1 MTLSPNTADG
11 EVGMQNL
18 ETINPLIGNND
29 DETLENAKEALC
41 SLQDLSAQVGVP
53 QSLIHLMQVIEG
65 SLSTISCSRGDG
77 FDRPG
82 FVPTVVPSA

>member
-1 MTLSPNTADG
+1 
-11 EVGMQNL
+11 MQSL
-18 ETINPLIGNND
+18 DTINPLIGTND

-65 SLSTISCSRGDG
+65 SLSTISCSSGD
-77 FDRPG
+77 DVHRPG